1 MTKTPALI
9 GAIALATVTI
19 AGSLSAQTALKDE
32 VRVRDGIV
40 HVGMA
45 YEISEKCGSI
55 RARTFRG
62 IGFLQELK
70 NYALAQG
77 YSEADVEA
85 YVSDKEEERRLI
97 GIARAQLAR
106 LGVVEGDEA
115 SYCAVGRDQ
124 IDRNTRVGW
133 LLR

>member
-1 MTKTPALI
+1 MKKTPAI
-9 GAIALATVTI
+9 VAALSVAAVTL
-19 AGSLSAQTALKDE
+19 AGSLSAQTALKD
-32 VRVRDGIV
+32 VTRVRDGIV

-62 IGFLQELK
+62 LGFLQELK
-70 NYALAQG
+70 NYARDQG
-77 YSEADVEA
+77 FSDAEIEA
-85 YVSDKEEERRLI
+85 YVDDRDEKRRLE
-97 GIARAQLAR
+97 GIARQQLVA
-106 LGVVEGDEA
+106 LGVIEGDES

-124 IDRNTRVGW
+124 IARQTRVGW